1 MTSLCLQILALQL
14 NTGRPFDKYP
24 LVYLSNFETEQ
35 LDTTVVKFWFN
46 NKQQGEGSVTQFG
59 HSFRELNNNVS

>member
-1 MTSLCLQILALQL
+1 M